1 MKKEVVLAISIGF
14 ALGLIITFGIWTANQ
29 SLKNLPQPSPKA
41 TISPSPTP
49 SNSQITNNQLT
60 INTPDDEALVTS
72 NSITISGSTAPAAKL
87 LIISENGEQT
97 AVADAS
103 GNFSFDVDLITGF
116 NVITIHSYSADG
128 QEFSKSLTITY
139 STAKI

>member
-1 MKKEVVLAISIGF
+1 MKKEVILAISIGF

-41 TISPSPTP
+41 SVSPSPTP
-49 SNSQITNNQLT
+49 SNEVTNNQLT
-60 INTPDDEALVTS
+60 ISTPDDEALVSTDT
-72 NSITISGSTAPAAKL
+72 ITLSGTATPKATL

-97 AVADAS
+97 ATADTT
-103 GNFSFDVDLITGF
+103 GNFSLDVDLITGF
-116 NVITIHSYSADG
+116 NTITVYSYSAYG
-128 QEFSKSLTITY
+128 QEASKSLTITY

>member
-41 TISPSPTP
+41 SVSPSPTP
-49 SNSQITNNQLT
+49 SNQVTNNQLT
-60 INTPDDEALVTS
+60 INSPDDESLVAADT
-72 NSITISGSTAPAAKL
+72 TTVSGTTTAGATL
-87 LIISENGEQT
+87 LIVSESGEQT
-97 AVADAS
+97 SVADAS
-103 GNFSFDVDLITGF
+103 GNFSVDVDLITGF
-116 NVITIHSYSADG
+116 NTITVYSYSTDG
-128 QEFSKSLTITY
+128 QESSKSLTTTY